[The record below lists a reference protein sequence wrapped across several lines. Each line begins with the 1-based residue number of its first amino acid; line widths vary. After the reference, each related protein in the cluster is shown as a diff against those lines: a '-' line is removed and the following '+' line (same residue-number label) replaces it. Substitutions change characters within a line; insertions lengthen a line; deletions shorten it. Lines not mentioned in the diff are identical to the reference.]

1 MKQYIA
7 LIWNQ
12 FDVYNKHWI
21 KQNPDETSERFIE
34 RVKKCYCYDQ
44 WVIDFYEATPI
55 DA

>member
-1 MKQYIA
+1 MKQHIA

-12 FDVYNKHWI
+12 FDVYNRRWI
-21 KQNPDETSERFIE
+21 KQNPDETPERFIE
-34 RVKKCYCYDQ
+34 RVKK